1 MKGESTTTTGQEES
15 TGDLV
20 AGLQD
25 RVRRHGYEVDPVQV
39 ADAVLRDVAESWL
52 AFSEGRARALAVL
65 DRSARRRPI

>member
-1 MKGESTTTTGQEES
+1 MKGENTTITGREDGG
-15 TGDLV
+15 GDLV

-25 RVRRHGYEVDPVQV
+25 RVRQHGYEVDPVQV

-52 AFSEGRARALAVL
+52 AFSEGRARALGAL